1 MAFLT
6 VYRKDNGE
14 KVQVPEHWMDHK
26 TLSKPFRKTPPSTKT
41 AEVTQKAPATAGTTT
56 KKED

>member
-1 MAFLT
+1 MAKIP

-14 KVQVPEHWMDHK
+14 KVYVPEHRMDHK
-26 TLSKPFRKTPPSTKT
+26 TLSKPFRKTPPPVKAEETK
-41 AEVTQKAPATAGTTT
+41 KAPATAGTTT